1 MSTSSDMQSLMNRYG
16 IVGRNEALREALA
29 TAVLVAPTDLSVLI
43 QGESG
48 VGKEVIPRIIHDHS
62 QRRGKT
68 YIAIN
73 CGAIPE
79 GTIDSE
85 LFGHEKGAF
94 TSAIGEH
101 EGFFGAADG
110 GTLFLDEVG
119 ELPLSTQARLLR
131 VLETGEYLRVGSS
144 TPRKTNVRIVAATN
158 VDIPTA
164 IKQGRFREDLYYR
177 LSTINIQIPPLRKRQ
192 GDAVLLFKKFALD
205 TASRYNIPEPIRL
218 TPEAEAVVNS
228 YKWPGNIRQLRNITE
243 QLSILSE
250 SRSVTPEMLAKL
262 GITPN
267 SDDDT
272 GIATVGGSTSGGQ
285 HDYEQEIK
293 ILAHAVFEL
302 RSEVQELKEK
312 LTFQLPKRLST
323 TTHSTS
329 ETWRNA
335 TSCLPSNAITTSANS
350 LQKSLASAREHFT
363 ERLKPMESMNRR
375 RPLLLLLLAVF
386 VTTCTVSYR
395 FNGASIDYTT
405 TKTIQIDN
413 FPIRSAYV
421 WAPMQSIFQNRITE
435 VYLNQT
441 KLRQVKKNGDLQLA
455 GEIVAFDQF
464 NKSISS
470 EGYSSQVQ
478 LKMTV
483 NVRFVNNKKH
493 TDDFERQF
501 TATSEFDA
509 SQQLNAVQE
518 ELVTQM
524 TKDIVDQIFNAT
536 VANW

>member
-1 MSTSSDMQSLMNRYG
+1 MSTNPDMQTLMNRYG

-62 QRRGKT
+62 KRRGKT

-73 CGAIPE
+73 CGSIPE

-101 EGFFGAADG
+101 EGYFGAADG

-144 TPRKTNVRIVAATN
+144 TPRKTDVRIVAATN
-158 VDIPTA
+158 VDIPNA

-177 LSTINIQIPPLRKRQ
+177 LCTINIKVPPLRKRQ
-192 GDAVLLFKKFALD
+192 GDAVLLFKKFAMD
-205 TASRYNIPEPIRL
+205 TAERYNIPEPIRL
-218 TPEAEAVVNS
+218 TPDAEAVVNS

-250 SRSVTPEMLAKL
+250 SRSITPEVLAKH

-267 SDDDT
+267 SDADT
-272 GIATVGGSTSGGQ
+272 SIAIIAGSNNSGTQ

-312 LTFQLPKRLST
+312 IQGNEAWHETPAST
-323 TTHSTS
+323 TMPVPITAQKNTPTPTAHTLPTISGNKHAQPLDMDIPTA
-329 ETWRNA
+329 EEIIDDDTLNIGDMEKRN
-335 TSCLPSNAITTSANS
+335 I
-350 LQKSLASAREHFT
+350 
-363 ERLKPMESMNRR
+363 
-375 RPLLLLLLAVF
+375 LLALQRNH
-386 VTTCTVSYR
+386 YKR
-395 FNGASIDYTT
+395 
-405 TKTIQIDN
+405 
-413 FPIRSAYV
+413 
-421 WAPMQSIFQNRITE
+421 
-435 VYLNQT
+435 
-441 KLRQVKKNGDLQLA
+441 KLA
-455 GEIVAFDQF
+455 A
-464 NKSISS
+464 
-470 EGYSSQVQ
+470 
-478 LKMTV
+478 
-483 NVRFVNNKKH
+483 
-493 TDDFERQF
+493 
-501 TATSEFDA
+501 
-509 SQQLNAVQE
+509 E
-518 ELVTQM
+518 ELGISERTLYR
-524 TKDIVDQIFNAT
+524 KIKAYGIDE
-536 VANW
+536 

>member
-1 MSTSSDMQSLMNRYG
+1 MTTSSDMQTLMNRYG
-16 IVGRNEALREALA
+16 IVGRNEGLREALA

-62 QRRGKT
+62 RRRGKT

-73 CGAIPE
+73 CGSIPE

-101 EGFFGAADG
+101 EGYFGAADG

-144 TPRKTNVRIVAATN
+144 TPRKTDVRIVAATN
-158 VDIPTA
+158 VDIPNA

-177 LSTINIQIPPLRKRQ
+177 LCTINIKIPPLRKRQ

-205 TASRYNIPEPIRL
+205 TAQRYNIPEPIRL
-218 TPEAEAVVNS
+218 TPDAEAVVNS

-250 SRSVTPEMLAKL
+250 SRSITPDMLAKH

-272 GIATVGGSTSGGQ
+272 GIATIGGSNTGSQ

-312 LTFQLPKRLST
+312 MQGSKTWHNTSGSALPVPVSGQKNNASSSYHSLPNNLDIATAEEIVDDDTLNIGDMEKR
-323 TTHSTS
+323 
-329 ETWRNA
+329 N
-335 TSCLPSNAITTSANS
+335 I
-350 LQKSLASAREHFT
+350 
-363 ERLKPMESMNRR
+363 
-375 RPLLLLLLAVF
+375 LLALQRNH
-386 VTTCTVSYR
+386 YKR
-395 FNGASIDYTT
+395 
-405 TKTIQIDN
+405 
-413 FPIRSAYV
+413 
-421 WAPMQSIFQNRITE
+421 
-435 VYLNQT
+435 
-441 KLRQVKKNGDLQLA
+441 KLA
-455 GEIVAFDQF
+455 A
-464 NKSISS
+464 
-470 EGYSSQVQ
+470 
-478 LKMTV
+478 
-483 NVRFVNNKKH
+483 
-493 TDDFERQF
+493 
-501 TATSEFDA
+501 
-509 SQQLNAVQE
+509 E
-518 ELVTQM
+518 ELGISERTLYR
-524 TKDIVDQIFNAT
+524 KIKAYGIDE
-536 VANW
+536 

>member
-1 MSTSSDMQSLMNRYG
+1 MTTSSDMQTLMNRYG
-16 IVGRNEALREALA
+16 IVGRNEGLREALA

-62 QRRGKT
+62 RRRGKT

-73 CGAIPE
+73 CGSIPE

-101 EGFFGAADG
+101 EGYFGAADG

-144 TPRKTNVRIVAATN
+144 TPRKTDVRIVAATN
-158 VDIPTA
+158 VDIPNA

-177 LSTINIQIPPLRKRQ
+177 LCTINIKIPPLRKRQ

-205 TASRYNIPEPIRL
+205 TAQRYNIPEPIRL
-218 TPEAEAVVNS
+218 TPDAEAVVNS

-250 SRSVTPEMLAKL
+250 SRSITPDMLAKH

-272 GIATVGGSTSGGQ
+272 GIATIGGSNTGSQ

-302 RSEVQELKEK
+302 RSDVQELKEK
-312 LTFQLPKRLST
+312 MQG
-323 TTHSTS
+323 S
-329 ETWRNA
+329 ETWHNTAGSALPVPVSGQKNNASSSYHSLPNNLDIATAEEIVDDDTLNIGDMEKRN
-335 TSCLPSNAITTSANS
+335 I
-350 LQKSLASAREHFT
+350 
-363 ERLKPMESMNRR
+363 
-375 RPLLLLLLAVF
+375 LLALQRNH
-386 VTTCTVSYR
+386 YKR
-395 FNGASIDYTT
+395 
-405 TKTIQIDN
+405 
-413 FPIRSAYV
+413 
-421 WAPMQSIFQNRITE
+421 
-435 VYLNQT
+435 
-441 KLRQVKKNGDLQLA
+441 KLA
-455 GEIVAFDQF
+455 A
-464 NKSISS
+464 
-470 EGYSSQVQ
+470 
-478 LKMTV
+478 
-483 NVRFVNNKKH
+483 
-493 TDDFERQF
+493 
-501 TATSEFDA
+501 
-509 SQQLNAVQE
+509 E
-518 ELVTQM
+518 ELGISERTLYR
-524 TKDIVDQIFNAT
+524 KIKAYGIDE
-536 VANW
+536 

>member
-101 EGFFGAADG
+101 EGFFGAANG

-218 TPEAEAVVNS
+218 TPEAEVVVNS

-312 LTFQLPKRLST
+312 LQGHNWHEAPAST
-323 TTHSTS
+323 TLPVPVSRQKKVQHTQPEELDISTA
-329 ETWRNA
+329 EEIVDDDTLNIGDMEKRN
-335 TSCLPSNAITTSANS
+335 I
-350 LQKSLASAREHFT
+350 
-363 ERLKPMESMNRR
+363 
-375 RPLLLLLLAVF
+375 LLALQRNH
-386 VTTCTVSYR
+386 YKR
-395 FNGASIDYTT
+395 
-405 TKTIQIDN
+405 
-413 FPIRSAYV
+413 
-421 WAPMQSIFQNRITE
+421 
-435 VYLNQT
+435 
-441 KLRQVKKNGDLQLA
+441 KLA
-455 GEIVAFDQF
+455 A
-464 NKSISS
+464 
-470 EGYSSQVQ
+470 
-478 LKMTV
+478 
-483 NVRFVNNKKH
+483 
-493 TDDFERQF
+493 
-501 TATSEFDA
+501 
-509 SQQLNAVQE
+509 E
-518 ELVTQM
+518 ELGISERTLYR
-524 TKDIVDQIFNAT
+524 KIKAYGIDE
-536 VANW
+536 

>member
-48 VGKEVIPRIIHDHS
+48 VGKEIIPRIIHDHS
-62 QRRGKT
+62 KRKGKT

-73 CGAIPE
+73 CGSIPE

-101 EGFFGAADG
+101 EGYFGAANG

-144 TPRKTNVRIVAATN
+144 TPRKTDVRIVAATN
-158 VDIPTA
+158 VDIPNA

-177 LSTINIQIPPLRKRQ
+177 LCTINIKIPPLRERQ

-205 TASRYNIPEPIRL
+205 TAQRYNIPEPIRL
-218 TPEAEAVVNS
+218 TPEAEDVVNS

-250 SRSVTPEMLAKL
+250 SRSITPEMLAKH

-267 SDDDT
+267 SDADT
-272 GIATVGGSTSGGQ
+272 GIATIGGSSSDSQ

-312 LTFQLPKRLST
+312 LQGHNWHEAPAGTTLPIPVSTQKKTPNTQPEELDIPTAEEIVDDDTLNIGDMEKR
-323 TTHSTS
+323 
-329 ETWRNA
+329 N
-335 TSCLPSNAITTSANS
+335 I
-350 LQKSLASAREHFT
+350 
-363 ERLKPMESMNRR
+363 
-375 RPLLLLLLAVF
+375 LLALQRNH
-386 VTTCTVSYR
+386 YKR
-395 FNGASIDYTT
+395 
-405 TKTIQIDN
+405 
-413 FPIRSAYV
+413 
-421 WAPMQSIFQNRITE
+421 
-435 VYLNQT
+435 
-441 KLRQVKKNGDLQLA
+441 KLA
-455 GEIVAFDQF
+455 A
-464 NKSISS
+464 
-470 EGYSSQVQ
+470 
-478 LKMTV
+478 
-483 NVRFVNNKKH
+483 
-493 TDDFERQF
+493 
-501 TATSEFDA
+501 
-509 SQQLNAVQE
+509 E
-518 ELVTQM
+518 ELGISERTLYR
-524 TKDIVDQIFNAT
+524 KIKAYGIDE
-536 VANW
+536 

>member
-1 MSTSSDMQSLMNRYG
+1 MSNSSDMQTLMNRYG

-62 QRRGKT
+62 KRRGKT

-94 TSAIGEH
+94 TSAISEH
-101 EGFFGAADG
+101 EGFFGSADG

-131 VLETGEYLRVGSS
+131 VLETGEYMRVGSS

-158 VDIPTA
+158 VDIPNA
-164 IKQGRFREDLYYR
+164 IKHGRFREDLYYR
-177 LSTINIQIPPLRKRQ
+177 LSTININIPPLRKRQ

-205 TASRYNIPEPIRL
+205 TAGRYNIPEPVRL
-218 TPEAEAVVNS
+218 TPEAETVVNS
-228 YKWPGNIRQLRNITE
+228 YKWPGNIRQLRNVTE

-250 SRSVTPEMLAKL
+250 SRNITPEVLAKL

-267 SDDDT
+267 SDTDT
-272 GIATVGGSTSGGQ
+272 SIATIAGNNNSSTQ

-312 LTFQLPKRLST
+312 FQHSSNWPKDSANT
-323 TTHSTS
+323 TMPVPISQQKSAATTHHTYHSLPNLDIATA
-329 ETWRNA
+329 EEIVDDDTLNIGDMEKRN
-335 TSCLPSNAITTSANS
+335 I
-350 LQKSLASAREHFT
+350 
-363 ERLKPMESMNRR
+363 
-375 RPLLLLLLAVF
+375 LLALQRNH
-386 VTTCTVSYR
+386 YKR
-395 FNGASIDYTT
+395 
-405 TKTIQIDN
+405 
-413 FPIRSAYV
+413 
-421 WAPMQSIFQNRITE
+421 
-435 VYLNQT
+435 
-441 KLRQVKKNGDLQLA
+441 KLA
-455 GEIVAFDQF
+455 A
-464 NKSISS
+464 
-470 EGYSSQVQ
+470 
-478 LKMTV
+478 
-483 NVRFVNNKKH
+483 
-493 TDDFERQF
+493 
-501 TATSEFDA
+501 
-509 SQQLNAVQE
+509 E
-518 ELVTQM
+518 ELGISERTLYR
-524 TKDIVDQIFNAT
+524 KIKAYGIDE
-536 VANW
+536 

>member
-1 MSTSSDMQSLMNRYG
+1 MTANPDMQTLMNRYG

-62 QRRGKT
+62 KRRGKT

-73 CGAIPE
+73 CGSIPE

-101 EGFFGAADG
+101 EGYFGAADG

-144 TPRKTNVRIVAATN
+144 TPRKTNARIVAATN
-158 VDIPTA
+158 VDIPNA

-177 LSTINIQIPPLRKRQ
+177 LCTINIKIPPLRDRQ

-205 TASRYNIPEPIRL
+205 AAQRYNIPEPIRL

-243 QLSILSE
+243 QMSILSE
-250 SRSVTPEMLAKL
+250 SRSITPEMLAKH

-267 SDDDT
+267 SDADT
-272 GIATVGGSTSGGQ
+272 GIVSLSGNNRTGTQ

-312 LTFQLPKRLST
+312 LQGGKPWHDQAGTTMPVPINAQKNPSPMAHPYHSLPEGRSAQPLDLDIPTAEEIVDDDTLNIGNMEKR
-323 TTHSTS
+323 
-329 ETWRNA
+329 N
-335 TSCLPSNAITTSANS
+335 N
-350 LQKSLASAREHFT
+350 
-363 ERLKPMESMNRR
+363 
-375 RPLLLLLLAVF
+375 LLALQRNH
-386 VTTCTVSYR
+386 YR
-395 FNGASIDYTT
+395 
-405 TKTIQIDN
+405 
-413 FPIRSAYV
+413 R
-421 WAPMQSIFQNRITE
+421 
-435 VYLNQT
+435 
-441 KLRQVKKNGDLQLA
+441 KLA
-455 GEIVAFDQF
+455 A
-464 NKSISS
+464 
-470 EGYSSQVQ
+470 
-478 LKMTV
+478 
-483 NVRFVNNKKH
+483 
-493 TDDFERQF
+493 
-501 TATSEFDA
+501 
-509 SQQLNAVQE
+509 E
-518 ELVTQM
+518 ELGISERTLYR
-524 TKDIVDQIFNAT
+524 KIKAYGIDE
-536 VANW
+536 

>member
-1 MSTSSDMQSLMNRYG
+1 MSNSSDMQTLMNRYG

-62 QRRGKT
+62 KRRSKT

-94 TSAIGEH
+94 TSAISEH
-101 EGFFGAADG
+101 EGFFGSADG

-131 VLETGEYLRVGSS
+131 VLETGEYMRVGSS

-158 VDIPTA
+158 VDIPNA
-164 IKQGRFREDLYYR
+164 IKHGRFREDLYYR
-177 LSTINIQIPPLRKRQ
+177 LSTINIKIPPLRKRQ

-205 TASRYNIPEPIRL
+205 TAGRYNIPEPVRL
-218 TPEAEAVVNS
+218 TPEAETIVNS
-228 YKWPGNIRQLRNITE
+228 YKWPGNIRQLRNVTE

-250 SRSVTPEMLAKL
+250 SRNITPEVLAKL

-267 SDDDT
+267 SDTDT
-272 GIATVGGSTSGGQ
+272 SIATIAGNNNSSTQ

-312 LTFQLPKRLST
+312 LQHSSNWPKDSAST
-323 TTHSTS
+323 TMPVPISQ
-329 ETWRNA
+329 
-335 TSCLPSNAITTSANS
+335 
-350 LQKSLASAREHFT
+350 QKSAATTHHTYHSLPNLDIATAEEIVDDDT
-363 ERLKPMESMNRR
+363 LNIGDMEKRNI
-375 RPLLLLLLAVF
+375 LLALQRNH
-386 VTTCTVSYR
+386 YKR
-395 FNGASIDYTT
+395 
-405 TKTIQIDN
+405 
-413 FPIRSAYV
+413 
-421 WAPMQSIFQNRITE
+421 
-435 VYLNQT
+435 
-441 KLRQVKKNGDLQLA
+441 KLA
-455 GEIVAFDQF
+455 A
-464 NKSISS
+464 
-470 EGYSSQVQ
+470 
-478 LKMTV
+478 
-483 NVRFVNNKKH
+483 
-493 TDDFERQF
+493 
-501 TATSEFDA
+501 
-509 SQQLNAVQE
+509 E
-518 ELVTQM
+518 ELGISERTLYR
-524 TKDIVDQIFNAT
+524 KIKAYGIDE
-536 VANW
+536 

>member
-1 MSTSSDMQSLMNRYG
+1 MSKPLDMKSLMNKYG
-16 IVGRNEALREALA
+16 IVGNDETLRESLA

-48 VGKEVIPRIIHDHS
+48 VGKEIIPRIIHDNS
-62 QRRGKT
+62 LRRGKT

-73 CGAIPE
+73 CGSIPE

-85 LFGHEKGAF
+85 LFGHEKGSF

-101 EGFFGAADG
+101 EGYFGAADG

-177 LSTINIQIPPLRKRQ
+177 LCTINIKIPPLRKRH

-205 TASRYNIPEPIRL
+205 TAERYNIPDPIRL
-218 TPEAEAVVNS
+218 TPEAEEVVNT

-243 QLSILSE
+243 QLSILSQ
-250 SRSVTPEMLAKL
+250 SRSITPELLAKH

-272 GIATVGGSTSGGQ
+272 GIATIGGSTSGTQ

-302 RSEVQELKEK
+302 RSEVQELKDK
-312 LTFQLPKRLST
+312 LHGHTWHEATPT
-323 TTHSTS
+323 TTLPATIPSQKVPQRQTA
-329 ETWRNA
+329 EAMDILTPEEIVDDDTLNIGDMEKRN
-335 TSCLPSNAITTSANS
+335 I
-350 LQKSLASAREHFT
+350 
-363 ERLKPMESMNRR
+363 
-375 RPLLLLLLAVF
+375 LLALQRNHYKRKLAADELGISER
-386 VTTCTVSYR
+386 TLYR
-395 FNGASIDYTT
+395 KIKAYGID
-405 TKTIQIDN
+405 
-413 FPIRSAYV
+413 
-421 WAPMQSIFQNRITE
+421 E
-435 VYLNQT
+435 
-441 KLRQVKKNGDLQLA
+441 
-455 GEIVAFDQF
+455 
-464 NKSISS
+464 
-470 EGYSSQVQ
+470 
-478 LKMTV
+478 
-483 NVRFVNNKKH
+483 
-493 TDDFERQF
+493 
-501 TATSEFDA
+501 
-509 SQQLNAVQE
+509 
-518 ELVTQM
+518 
-524 TKDIVDQIFNAT
+524 
-536 VANW
+536 

>member
-1 MSTSSDMQSLMNRYG
+1 MSNSSDMQTLMNRYG

-62 QRRGKT
+62 KRRGKT

-94 TSAIGEH
+94 TSAISEH
-101 EGFFGAADG
+101 EGFFGSADG

-131 VLETGEYLRVGSS
+131 VLETGEYMRVGSS

-158 VDIPTA
+158 VDIPNA
-164 IKQGRFREDLYYR
+164 IKHGRFREDLYYR
-177 LSTINIQIPPLRKRQ
+177 LSTININIPPLRKRQ

-205 TASRYNIPEPIRL
+205 TAGRYNIPEPVRL
-218 TPEAEAVVNS
+218 TPEAETVVNS
-228 YKWPGNIRQLRNITE
+228 YKWPGNIRQLRNVTE

-250 SRSVTPEMLAKL
+250 SRNITPEVLAKL

-267 SDDDT
+267 SDT
-272 GIATVGGSTSGGQ
+272 NTSIATIAGNNNSSTQ

-312 LTFQLPKRLST
+312 LQHSSNWPKDSANT
-323 TTHSTS
+323 TMPVPISSQKSAATTHHTYHSLPNLDIATA
-329 ETWRNA
+329 EEIVDDDTLNIGDMEKRN
-335 TSCLPSNAITTSANS
+335 I
-350 LQKSLASAREHFT
+350 
-363 ERLKPMESMNRR
+363 
-375 RPLLLLLLAVF
+375 LLALQRNH
-386 VTTCTVSYR
+386 YKR
-395 FNGASIDYTT
+395 
-405 TKTIQIDN
+405 
-413 FPIRSAYV
+413 
-421 WAPMQSIFQNRITE
+421 
-435 VYLNQT
+435 
-441 KLRQVKKNGDLQLA
+441 KLA
-455 GEIVAFDQF
+455 A
-464 NKSISS
+464 
-470 EGYSSQVQ
+470 
-478 LKMTV
+478 
-483 NVRFVNNKKH
+483 
-493 TDDFERQF
+493 
-501 TATSEFDA
+501 
-509 SQQLNAVQE
+509 E
-518 ELVTQM
+518 ELGISERTLYR
-524 TKDIVDQIFNAT
+524 KIKAYGIDE
-536 VANW
+536 

>member
-1 MSTSSDMQSLMNRYG
+1 MTANPDMQTLMNRYG

-48 VGKEVIPRIIHDHS
+48 VGKEVIPRVIHDHS
-62 QRRGKT
+62 KRRGKT

-73 CGAIPE
+73 CGSIPE

-101 EGFFGAADG
+101 EGYFGAADG

-119 ELPLSTQARLLR
+119 ELPMSTQARLLR

-144 TPRKTNVRIVAATN
+144 TPRKTNARIVAATN
-158 VDIPTA
+158 VDIPNA

-177 LSTINIQIPPLRKRQ
+177 LCTINIKIPPLRDRQ

-205 TASRYNIPEPIRL
+205 TAQRYNIPEPIRL

-243 QLSILSE
+243 QMSILSE
-250 SRSVTPEMLAKL
+250 SRSITPEMLAKH

-267 SDDDT
+267 SDADT
-272 GIATVGGSTSGGQ
+272 GMVALAGSSRSGTQ

-312 LTFQLPKRLST
+312 LQRGEPWHEQAGTTMPVPINTQKASPMAHSYHSLPEGRSAQPLDMDIPTAEEIVDDDTLNIGNMEKR
-323 TTHSTS
+323 
-329 ETWRNA
+329 N
-335 TSCLPSNAITTSANS
+335 I
-350 LQKSLASAREHFT
+350 
-363 ERLKPMESMNRR
+363 
-375 RPLLLLLLAVF
+375 LLALQRNH
-386 VTTCTVSYR
+386 YR
-395 FNGASIDYTT
+395 
-405 TKTIQIDN
+405 
-413 FPIRSAYV
+413 R
-421 WAPMQSIFQNRITE
+421 
-435 VYLNQT
+435 
-441 KLRQVKKNGDLQLA
+441 KLA
-455 GEIVAFDQF
+455 A
-464 NKSISS
+464 
-470 EGYSSQVQ
+470 
-478 LKMTV
+478 
-483 NVRFVNNKKH
+483 
-493 TDDFERQF
+493 
-501 TATSEFDA
+501 
-509 SQQLNAVQE
+509 E
-518 ELVTQM
+518 ELGISERTLYR
-524 TKDIVDQIFNAT
+524 KIKAYGIDE
-536 VANW
+536 

>member
-1 MSTSSDMQSLMNRYG
+1 MSNSSDMQTLMNRYG
-16 IVGRNEALREALA
+16 IVGRNEALHEALA

-62 QRRGKT
+62 KRRGKT

-94 TSAIGEH
+94 TSAISEH
-101 EGFFGAADG
+101 EGFFGTADG

-131 VLETGEYLRVGSS
+131 VLETGEYMRVGSS

-158 VDIPTA
+158 VNIPNA
-164 IKQGRFREDLYYR
+164 IKHGRFREDLYYR
-177 LSTINIQIPPLRKRQ
+177 LSTININIPPLRKRQ

-205 TASRYNIPEPIRL
+205 TAGRYNIPEPVRL
-218 TPEAEAVVNS
+218 TAEAEAVVNS

-250 SRSVTPEMLAKL
+250 SRSITPEVLAKL

-267 SDDDT
+267 SDTDT
-272 GIATVGGSTSGGQ
+272 SIATITGNNNSSTQ

-312 LTFQLPKRLST
+312 LQHSGSWHKDSTNATMPVPISTPKSAA
-323 TTHSTS
+323 TTHHTYHS
-329 ETWRNA
+329 
-335 TSCLPSNAITTSANS
+335 LPNNLDITTAEEIVDDDTLNIGD
-350 LQKSLASAREHFT
+350 
-363 ERLKPMESMNRR
+363 MEKRNI
-375 RPLLLLLLAVF
+375 LLALQRNH
-386 VTTCTVSYR
+386 YKR
-395 FNGASIDYTT
+395 
-405 TKTIQIDN
+405 
-413 FPIRSAYV
+413 
-421 WAPMQSIFQNRITE
+421 
-435 VYLNQT
+435 
-441 KLRQVKKNGDLQLA
+441 KLA
-455 GEIVAFDQF
+455 A
-464 NKSISS
+464 
-470 EGYSSQVQ
+470 
-478 LKMTV
+478 
-483 NVRFVNNKKH
+483 
-493 TDDFERQF
+493 
-501 TATSEFDA
+501 
-509 SQQLNAVQE
+509 E
-518 ELVTQM
+518 ELGISERTLYR
-524 TKDIVDQIFNAT
+524 KIKAYGIDE
-536 VANW
+536 

>member
-1 MSTSSDMQSLMNRYG
+1 MSNSSDMQTLMNRYG

-62 QRRGKT
+62 KRRGKT

-94 TSAIGEH
+94 TSAISEH
-101 EGFFGAADG
+101 EGFFGSADG

-131 VLETGEYLRVGSS
+131 VLETGEYMRVGSS

-158 VDIPTA
+158 VDIPNA
-164 IKQGRFREDLYYR
+164 IKHGRFREDLYYR
-177 LSTINIQIPPLRKRQ
+177 LSTININIPPLRKRQ

-205 TASRYNIPEPIRL
+205 TAGRYNIPEPVRL
-218 TPEAEAVVNS
+218 TPEAETVVNS
-228 YKWPGNIRQLRNITE
+228 YKWPGNIRQLRNVTE

-250 SRSVTPEMLAKL
+250 SRNITPEVLAKL

-267 SDDDT
+267 SDTDT
-272 GIATVGGSTSGGQ
+272 SIATIAGNNNSSTQ

-312 LTFQLPKRLST
+312 LQHSSNWPKDSAST
-323 TTHSTS
+323 TMPVPISQ
-329 ETWRNA
+329 
-335 TSCLPSNAITTSANS
+335 
-350 LQKSLASAREHFT
+350 QKSAATTHHTYHSLPNLDIATAEEIVDDDT
-363 ERLKPMESMNRR
+363 LNIGDMEKRNI
-375 RPLLLLLLAVF
+375 LLALQRNH
-386 VTTCTVSYR
+386 YKR
-395 FNGASIDYTT
+395 
-405 TKTIQIDN
+405 
-413 FPIRSAYV
+413 
-421 WAPMQSIFQNRITE
+421 
-435 VYLNQT
+435 
-441 KLRQVKKNGDLQLA
+441 KLA
-455 GEIVAFDQF
+455 A
-464 NKSISS
+464 
-470 EGYSSQVQ
+470 
-478 LKMTV
+478 
-483 NVRFVNNKKH
+483 
-493 TDDFERQF
+493 
-501 TATSEFDA
+501 
-509 SQQLNAVQE
+509 E
-518 ELVTQM
+518 ELGISERTLYR
-524 TKDIVDQIFNAT
+524 KIKAYGIDE
-536 VANW
+536 

>member
-48 VGKEVIPRIIHDHS
+48 VGKEIIPRIIHDHS
-62 QRRGKT
+62 KRKGKT

-73 CGAIPE
+73 CGSIPE

-101 EGFFGAADG
+101 EGYFGAANG

-144 TPRKTNVRIVAATN
+144 TPRKTDVRIVAATN
-158 VDIPTA
+158 VDIPNA

-177 LSTINIQIPPLRKRQ
+177 LCTINIKIPPLRERQ

-205 TASRYNIPEPIRL
+205 TAQRYNIPEPIRL
-218 TPEAEAVVNS
+218 TPEAEDVVNS

-250 SRSVTPEMLAKL
+250 SRSITSEMLAKH

-267 SDDDT
+267 SDADT
-272 GIATVGGSTSGGQ
+272 GIATIGGSSSDSQ

-312 LTFQLPKRLST
+312 LQGHNWHDAPAGTTLPIPVSAQKKAPNTQPEELDIPTAEEIVDDDTLNIGDMEKR
-323 TTHSTS
+323 
-329 ETWRNA
+329 N
-335 TSCLPSNAITTSANS
+335 I
-350 LQKSLASAREHFT
+350 
-363 ERLKPMESMNRR
+363 
-375 RPLLLLLLAVF
+375 LLALQRNH
-386 VTTCTVSYR
+386 YKR
-395 FNGASIDYTT
+395 
-405 TKTIQIDN
+405 
-413 FPIRSAYV
+413 
-421 WAPMQSIFQNRITE
+421 
-435 VYLNQT
+435 
-441 KLRQVKKNGDLQLA
+441 KLA
-455 GEIVAFDQF
+455 A
-464 NKSISS
+464 
-470 EGYSSQVQ
+470 
-478 LKMTV
+478 
-483 NVRFVNNKKH
+483 
-493 TDDFERQF
+493 
-501 TATSEFDA
+501 
-509 SQQLNAVQE
+509 E
-518 ELVTQM
+518 ELGISERTLYR
-524 TKDIVDQIFNAT
+524 KIKAYGIDE
-536 VANW
+536 

>member
-250 SRSVTPEMLAKL
+250 SRSVTPEMLARL

-302 RSEVQELKEK
+302 RSDVQELKEK
-312 LTFQLPKRLST
+312 LQGHNWHEAPAST
-323 TTHSTS
+323 TLPVPVSQQKKVQHTQPEKLDISTA
-329 ETWRNA
+329 EEIVDDDTLNIGDMEKRN
-335 TSCLPSNAITTSANS
+335 I
-350 LQKSLASAREHFT
+350 
-363 ERLKPMESMNRR
+363 
-375 RPLLLLLLAVF
+375 LLALQRNH
-386 VTTCTVSYR
+386 YKR
-395 FNGASIDYTT
+395 
-405 TKTIQIDN
+405 
-413 FPIRSAYV
+413 
-421 WAPMQSIFQNRITE
+421 
-435 VYLNQT
+435 
-441 KLRQVKKNGDLQLA
+441 KLA
-455 GEIVAFDQF
+455 A
-464 NKSISS
+464 
-470 EGYSSQVQ
+470 
-478 LKMTV
+478 
-483 NVRFVNNKKH
+483 
-493 TDDFERQF
+493 
-501 TATSEFDA
+501 
-509 SQQLNAVQE
+509 E
-518 ELVTQM
+518 ELGISERTLYR
-524 TKDIVDQIFNAT
+524 KIKAYGIDE
-536 VANW
+536 

>member
-1 MSTSSDMQSLMNRYG
+1 MSNSSDMQTLMNRYG

-62 QRRGKT
+62 KRRGKT

-94 TSAIGEH
+94 TSAISEH
-101 EGFFGAADG
+101 EGFFGSADG

-131 VLETGEYLRVGSS
+131 VLETGEYMRVGSS

-158 VDIPTA
+158 VDIPNA
-164 IKQGRFREDLYYR
+164 IKHGRFREDLYYR
-177 LSTINIQIPPLRKRQ
+177 LSTININIPPLRKRQ

-205 TASRYNIPEPIRL
+205 TAGRYNIPEPVRL
-218 TPEAEAVVNS
+218 TPEAETIVNS
-228 YKWPGNIRQLRNITE
+228 YKWPGNIRQLRNVTE

-250 SRSVTPEMLAKL
+250 SRNITPEVLAKL

-267 SDDDT
+267 SDTDT
-272 GIATVGGSTSGGQ
+272 SIATIAGNNNSSTQ

-312 LTFQLPKRLST
+312 LQHSSNWPKDSANT
-323 TTHSTS
+323 TMPVPISSQKGAATTHHTYHSLPNLDIATA
-329 ETWRNA
+329 EEIVDDDTLNIGDMEKRN
-335 TSCLPSNAITTSANS
+335 I
-350 LQKSLASAREHFT
+350 
-363 ERLKPMESMNRR
+363 
-375 RPLLLLLLAVF
+375 LLALQRNH
-386 VTTCTVSYR
+386 YKR
-395 FNGASIDYTT
+395 
-405 TKTIQIDN
+405 
-413 FPIRSAYV
+413 
-421 WAPMQSIFQNRITE
+421 
-435 VYLNQT
+435 
-441 KLRQVKKNGDLQLA
+441 KLA
-455 GEIVAFDQF
+455 A
-464 NKSISS
+464 
-470 EGYSSQVQ
+470 
-478 LKMTV
+478 
-483 NVRFVNNKKH
+483 
-493 TDDFERQF
+493 
-501 TATSEFDA
+501 
-509 SQQLNAVQE
+509 E
-518 ELVTQM
+518 ELGISERTLYR
-524 TKDIVDQIFNAT
+524 KIKAYGIDE
-536 VANW
+536 

>member
-1 MSTSSDMQSLMNRYG
+1 MSANPDMQTLMNRYG

-62 QRRGKT
+62 KRKGKT

-73 CGAIPE
+73 CGSIPE

-101 EGFFGAADG
+101 EGYFGAANG

-119 ELPLSTQARLLR
+119 ELPMSTQARLLR
-131 VLETGEYLRVGSS
+131 VLETGEYMRVGSS
-144 TPRKTNVRIVAATN
+144 MPRKTDVRIVAATN
-158 VDIPTA
+158 VDIPNA

-177 LSTINIQIPPLRKRQ
+177 LCTINIKIPPLRKRQ

-205 TASRYNIPEPIRL
+205 TAARYNIPEPIRL

-250 SRSVTPEMLAKL
+250 SRDITPEVLAKY

-267 SDDDT
+267 SDDNT
-272 GIATVGGSTSGGQ
+272 GIATIGGGSSGTQ

-302 RSEVQELKEK
+302 RSDVQELKEK
-312 LTFQLPKRLST
+312 L
-323 TTHSTS
+323 HGHNWH
-329 ETWRNA
+329 E
-335 TSCLPSNAITTSANS
+335 TSAGSS
-350 LQKSLASAREHFT
+350 LPVPISSQKKAQHASPVELDIPTAEEIVDDDT
-363 ERLKPMESMNRR
+363 LNIGDMEKRNI
-375 RPLLLLLLAVF
+375 LLALQRNH
-386 VTTCTVSYR
+386 YKR
-395 FNGASIDYTT
+395 
-405 TKTIQIDN
+405 
-413 FPIRSAYV
+413 
-421 WAPMQSIFQNRITE
+421 
-435 VYLNQT
+435 
-441 KLRQVKKNGDLQLA
+441 KLA
-455 GEIVAFDQF
+455 A
-464 NKSISS
+464 
-470 EGYSSQVQ
+470 
-478 LKMTV
+478 
-483 NVRFVNNKKH
+483 
-493 TDDFERQF
+493 
-501 TATSEFDA
+501 
-509 SQQLNAVQE
+509 E
-518 ELVTQM
+518 ELGISERTLYR
-524 TKDIVDQIFNAT
+524 KIKAYGIDE
-536 VANW
+536 